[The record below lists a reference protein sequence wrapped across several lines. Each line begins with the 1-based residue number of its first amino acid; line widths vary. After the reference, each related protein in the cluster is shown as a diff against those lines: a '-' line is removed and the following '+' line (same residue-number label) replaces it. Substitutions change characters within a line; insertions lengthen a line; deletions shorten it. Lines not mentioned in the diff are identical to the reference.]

1 MEMLVTLQSIS
12 RKMYD
17 KLKDSGANFDPFTLK
32 GGHVKKMIEIGKVPS
47 SVDSDDQPE
56 EYSVYGSPYRDP
68 NSDAKRV
75 SAMLGVNL

>member
-1 MEMLVTLQSIS
+1 
-12 RKMYD
+12 MYE
-17 KLKDSGANFDPFTLK
+17 KLKDTSANFDPFTLK
-32 GGHVKKMIEIGKVPS
+32 GGHVKKMIEIAKVPS
-47 SVDSDDQPE
+47 SLDDSDDQFE